1 MKKTLLV
8 TALFSSTLFSS
19 WSFADT
25 PAELLQDA
33 LKGYD
38 RFSAEFE
45 QMTKTEQ
52 SVTSEVSQ
60 GQFFVEKPGKF
71 RWETYTPFPQTIV
84 SDGEYVW
91 IYDPDLEQA
100 TRKPVQNADANGA
113 AMILN
118 GDVDGL
124 NKEYEIE
131 LTNKAQ
137 SDKVQ
142 VFQLT
147 PRSDQSSFQQI
158 VIYFNDGVMSE
169 LMLED
174 VLGQETTIMM
184 QKPEVNPDMDES
196 LFHFDPPE
204 GVDVLISDEA

>member
-1 MKKTLLV
+1 MKKTLLM
-8 TALFSSTLFSS
+8 TTLLGSTLFSG
-19 WSFADT
+19 WTFADT
-25 PAELLQDA
+25 PAEALQDV

-45 QMTKTEQ
+45 QMTRTEQ

-60 GQFFVEKPGKF
+60 GQFYVEKPGKF

-84 SDGEYVW
+84 SDGEFVW

-100 TRKPVQNADANGA
+100 TRKPVQSADANGA

-124 NKEYEIE
+124 NEEYEIH
-131 LTNKAQ
+131 Q
-137 SDKVQ
+137 SDTSASTQ
-142 VFQLT
+142 MFELT
-147 PRSDQSSFQQI
+147 PRSDQSSFQKI
-158 VIYFNDGVMSE
+158 RIYFHEGVMSE
-169 LMLED
+169 LLLED
-174 VLGQETTIMM
+174 VLGQQTTIMM
-184 QKPEVNPDMDES
+184 QKPVINPDMEES

-204 GVDVLISDEA
+204 GVDVLISEEG

>member
-1 MKKTLLV
+1 MKKTLLM
-8 TALFSSTLFSS
+8 TTLLGSTLFSG
-19 WSFADT
+19 WTFADT
-25 PAELLQDA
+25 PAEALQDV

-45 QMTKTEQ
+45 QMTRTEQ

-60 GQFFVEKPGKF
+60 GQFYVEKPGKF

-84 SDGEYVW
+84 SDGEFVW

-100 TRKPVQNADANGA
+100 TRKPVQSADANGA

-124 NKEYEIE
+124 NEEYEIH
-131 LTNKAQ
+131 Q
-137 SDKVQ
+137 SDTSASTQ
-142 VFQLT
+142 MFELT
-147 PRSDQSSFQQI
+147 PRSDQSSFQKI
-158 VIYFNDGVMSE
+158 RIYFNEGVMSE
-169 LMLED
+169 LLLED
-174 VLGQETTIMM
+174 VLGQQTTIMM
-184 QKPEVNPDMDES
+184 QKPVINPDMEES

-204 GVDVLISDEA
+204 GVDVLISEEG

>member
-1 MKKTLLV
+1 MKKTLCMA
-8 TALFSSTLFSS
+8 ALIGSTLFSTLAS
-19 WSFADT
+19 AET
-25 PAELLQDA
+25 PAEALKNV

-45 QMTKTEQ
+45 QMTRAEQ

-60 GQFFVEKPGKF
+60 GQFYVQKPGKF

-100 TRKPVQNADANGA
+100 TRKPVQSADANGA

-124 NKEYEIE
+124 NEEYEIHQ
-131 LTNKAQ
+131 NKT
-137 SDKVQ
+137 SDTTQ
-142 VFQLT
+142 MFELT
-147 PRSDQSSFQQI
+147 PRSDQSSFQKI
-158 VIYFNDGVMSE
+158 RIFFNGGIMSE

-184 QKPEVNPDMDES
+184 QKPSINPAMDKQ
-196 LFHFDPPE
+196 LFHFEPPE
-204 GVDVLISDEA
+204 GVDVLISEEG

>member
-1 MKKTLLV
+1 MKKTLLM
-8 TALFSSTLFSS
+8 TALLGSTLFSG
-19 WSFADT
+19 WTFADT
-25 PAELLQDA
+25 PAEALQDV

-45 QMTKTEQ
+45 QMTRTEQ

-60 GQFFVEKPGKF
+60 GQFYVEKPGKF

-84 SDGEYVW
+84 SDGEFVW

-100 TRKPVQNADANGA
+100 TRKPVQSADANGA

-124 NKEYEIE
+124 NEEYEIH
-131 LTNKAQ
+131 Q
-137 SDKVQ
+137 SDTSASTQ
-142 VFQLT
+142 MFELT
-147 PRSDQSSFQQI
+147 PRSDQSSFQKI
-158 VIYFNDGVMSE
+158 RIYFNEGVMSE
-169 LMLED
+169 LLLED
-174 VLGQETTIMM
+174 VLGQQTTIMM
-184 QKPEVNPDMDES
+184 QKPVINPDMEES

-204 GVDVLISDEA
+204 GVDVLISEEG